1 MYVHVHV
8 NTLKHAGP
16 HMISYFKIEIAK
28 LQHLKSLLSLNL
40 KFMRLNNVCLNHKD
54 SIVYNAKNYRCLPCW
69 VATYTISSHLLFG
82 IKGIIEFNEQK

>member
-1 MYVHVHV
+1 MHVFVHI

-28 LQHLKSLLSLNL
+28 LQHPKSLLSLNL

-54 SIVYNAKNYRCLPCW
+54 SIVWNAVTVLCGQLDCDHG
-69 VATYTISSHLLFG
+69 HL
-82 IKGIIEFNEQK
+82 